1 MCVSIISTHLTI
13 NRSWYI
19 IIRSASS
26 VRKEVYIMQYI
37 MSFVMAVMARV
48 VGDYVSKW
56 LDGHKKS
63 DK

>member
-1 MCVSIISTHLTI
+1 
-13 NRSWYI
+13 
-19 IIRSASS
+19 
-26 VRKEVYIMQYI
+26 MQYI

-63 DK
+63 DR